1 MLHFN
6 LGNIRSIGT
15 DSSGS
20 IVYIHRISLY
30 GLVLQQEIKDKGDG
44 TEAVH

>member
-1 MLHFN
+1 MLQFY
-6 LGNIRSIGT
+6 LGNIGGVGIG
-15 DSSGS
+15 SSGG

-44 TEAVH
+44 TEEVH